1 MDHLVQMRVLNGR
14 DNLLK
19 DASGFIFSELNDRKI
34 EKINIYG
41 LSLMTSK
48 SATLMAKEMLIRNL
62 MEATWVV

>member
-62 MEATWVV
+62 MEATWVE